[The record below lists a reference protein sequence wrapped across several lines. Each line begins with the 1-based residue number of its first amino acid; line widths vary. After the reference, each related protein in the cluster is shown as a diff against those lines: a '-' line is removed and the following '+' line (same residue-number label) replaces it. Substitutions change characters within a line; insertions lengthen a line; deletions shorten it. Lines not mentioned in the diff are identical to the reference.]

1 MIENRQV
8 RRQNSDCSSCY
19 YSVGKNERI
28 QRVRSHAGQAECAS
42 LQKQKEEY
50 KTSVD
55 TCNKLMAQKKLPLF
69 TNTAEPDS
77 TQFCSQKLRVWH
89 MQLQKKEKKEIK
101 MCADSFK
108 KRTVFLT
115 FKVHLNRVFMK
126 AEFK

>member
-55 TCNKLMAQKKLPLF
+55 TCNKLMAQKNYLYSQTLQSLIQHSF
-69 TNTAEPDS
+69 VHRNSNSVAYATA
-77 TQFCSQKLRVWH
+77 
-89 MQLQKKEKKEIK
+89 
-101 MCADSFK
+101 K
-108 KRTVFLT
+108 KR
-115 FKVHLNRVFMK
+115 KKRN
-126 AEFK
+126 